1 MGKTEKVLTK
11 DLEKSQMIKLADS
24 GSVEAIF
31 KRKNGLN
38 GKVSS
43 VDIALW

>member
-1 MGKTEKVLTK
+1 MGKTEKVLIK
-11 DLEKSQMIKLADS
+11 DLEKSQKIKLADG
-24 GSVEAIF
+24 GSVEAVYH
-31 KRKNGLN
+31 RKNGLN